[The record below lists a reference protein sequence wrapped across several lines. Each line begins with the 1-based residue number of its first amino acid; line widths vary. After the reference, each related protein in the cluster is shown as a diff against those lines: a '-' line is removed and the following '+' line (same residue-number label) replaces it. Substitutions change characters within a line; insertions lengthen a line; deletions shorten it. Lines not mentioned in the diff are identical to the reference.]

1 MPFNIQETYGAIP
14 CTITYD
20 VLDASLNSIFNRTVS
35 NPPSQLPPPPAPP
48 LPPCYLGTPVFI
60 EVTACGTTFR
70 MSLSPGACQDIL
82 LNCSCIV
89 PTSWYAFS
97 FCLIS
102 TPGGT
107 CPYVLN
113 ISC

>member
-1 MPFNIQETYGAIP
+1 MSFNIQETYGAIP

-35 NPPSQLPPPPAPP
+35 NPPSTLP
-48 LPPCYLGTPVFI
+48 LPLCKPGTPAFI

-70 MSLSPGACQDIL
+70 MVLNPGACQDIL

-97 FCLIS
+97 FCLVP